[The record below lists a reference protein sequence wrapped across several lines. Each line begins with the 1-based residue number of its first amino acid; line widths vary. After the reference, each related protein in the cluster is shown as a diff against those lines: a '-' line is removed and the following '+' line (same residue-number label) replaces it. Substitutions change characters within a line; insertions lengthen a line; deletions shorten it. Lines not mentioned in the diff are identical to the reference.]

1 MTTNNGTEPEEVED
15 CDALPVSLG
24 IVDDYNTSFELP
36 LKPKFLQSENFSDLA
51 SDWEQSIPD
60 TPGQLS
66 SSKLEKEQSK
76 DAADASTLKNRVHVE
91 QLLQSANE
99 MNSYLAQN
107 MEKINSFQVGLL
119 NGGKGMYSTMGDDSS
134 TCFNAT
140 NLSSTSNF
148 ELSDD
153 ELEDT
158 TGCTSSIF
166 DKNLLHQQSVL
177 NITRRKSP
185 LSKPQNASFEIGD
198 SNDIDKHNVKDFDFS
213 ECSSI
218 TSFDIGG
225 LHITPPHDEEEDNLD
240 EDREEQEKSNFE
252 SENPLLRGIHGDTD
266 VPHISVEEA
275 LANLSGTINLLLEL
289 SKDEKCAIF
298 NNKETEKEYANFY
311 MKSKPSL
318 SSVDFLKR
326 IQDKCEYES
335 TVYLVATFL
344 MDTIYLTRNDNDVLQ
359 LKLKLQEKE
368 IHRMIIATVRLSTKL
383 LEDFVHSHEYFSK
396 VCGVSKRL
404 LSKLEVSL
412 LVCLSDSELMISNKK
427 LVASERIL
435 DELRCSCK

>member
-1 MTTNNGTEPEEVED
+1 MTTNSGAELEELED
-15 CDALPVSLG
+15 CDARSVSLG
-24 IVDDYNTSFELP
+24 IVDDYSIAFELP

-51 SDWEQSIPD
+51 SDWEKSMPD
-60 TPGQLS
+60 TPGPSS
-66 SSKLEKEQSK
+66 SSKPDNMQFE
-76 DAADASTLKNRVHVE
+76 DAADNSTSKNRVHVE
-91 QLLQSANE
+91 QLLRSANE
-99 MNSYLAQN
+99 MNNYLAQN
-107 MEKINSFQVGLL
+107 MEKINDFQVGLL
-119 NGGKGMYSTMGDDSS
+119 NGGKGLYSAMGDDSS
-134 TCFNAT
+134 ACLNAT

-166 DKNLLHQQSVL
+166 DKNLLHQQSGL

-185 LSKPQNASFEIGD
+185 LSKPHNPSFEIGD
-198 SNDIDKHNVKDFDFS
+198 SPDIDKHNVKDFDFS

-225 LHITPPHDEEEDNLD
+225 LHIRPPHGEEEDKLE
-240 EDREEQEKSNFE
+240 EDRDEQEESNTE
-252 SENPLLRGIHGDTD
+252 SENPLLRGIPSDTEL
-266 VPHISVEEA
+266 PHISVEEA
-275 LANLSGTINLLLEL
+275 LANFSGTINLILEL
-289 SKDEKCAIF
+289 SKSENCTIS

-326 IQDKCEYES
+326 VQDKCEYES
-335 TVYLVATFL
+335 TVYLVATYL
-344 MDTIYLTRNDNDVLQ
+344 MDTIFLTRNGSDVLQ

-427 LVASERIL
+427 LVASGRIL
-435 DELRCSCK
+435 DELRSSCK